1 MTAVLILPLLQNTFA
16 MVNTSETVCRQ
27 YEGDGRTGVTGVGR
41 ELGRNSLNPHGITL
55 STYQG

>member
-41 ELGRNSLNPHGITL
+41 ELERNLLKPPIATL